1 MNKEERRES
10 YRNIMNAWYILSGI
24 EPFKEYCEKQI
35 NKLINSIPEDE
46 IIIREEYRKVFGG
59 DHG

>member
-24 EPFKEYCEKQI
+24 EPFKAYCEEQI
-35 NKLINSIPEDE
+35 LKLINAHPEDE
-46 IIIREEYRKVFGG
+46 AIIREEYGKVFK
-59 DHG
+59 H